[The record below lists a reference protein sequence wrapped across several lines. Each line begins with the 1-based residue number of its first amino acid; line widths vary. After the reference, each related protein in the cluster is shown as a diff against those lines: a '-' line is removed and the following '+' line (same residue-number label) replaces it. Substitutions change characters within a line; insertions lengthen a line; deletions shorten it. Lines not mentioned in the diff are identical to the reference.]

1 MPYCPTCYAQG
12 FTPLV
17 RHPNIAIDKSTSC
30 VKTYCRYTCADPRLV
45 EFKSPTEAQAA
56 INTLQNVDLMG
67 RPIYL
72 REDRE
77 ASYGMPGAPGT
88 TGRTGGANNCKV
100 C

>member
-1 MPYCPTCYAQG
+1 MRQ
-12 FTPLV
+12 
-17 RHPNIAIDKSTSC
+17 
-30 VKTYCRYTCADPRLV
+30 TYCCHTRAESRLV
-45 EFKSPTEAQAA
+45 EFKSPAEAHAA

-77 ASYGMPGAPGT
+77 ASHAMPGAPSA
-88 TGRTGGANNCKV
+88 TGRTGGGNNCKV